1 MDDGGKKI
9 DAQQNKGDSF
19 SYNMIY
25 SGKSEP
31 NLISKTIKYSGWG
44 SLISSVIFS
53 VKILN
58 PNRGNP
64 NRGLLQSEID
74 NYLEKD
80 SSIVDEINTEKPE
93 AWYRGKDVMFLVE
106 KKEEELIPLTDEEE
120 KSLVTS
126 SFFDYM

>member
-1 MDDGGKKI
+1 
-9 DAQQNKGDSF
+9 
-19 SYNMIY
+19 
-25 SGKSEP
+25 
-31 NLISKTIKYSGWG
+31 
-44 SLISSVIFS
+44 LISSVIFS
-53 VKILN
+53 VKILNPNRGNPNRGN